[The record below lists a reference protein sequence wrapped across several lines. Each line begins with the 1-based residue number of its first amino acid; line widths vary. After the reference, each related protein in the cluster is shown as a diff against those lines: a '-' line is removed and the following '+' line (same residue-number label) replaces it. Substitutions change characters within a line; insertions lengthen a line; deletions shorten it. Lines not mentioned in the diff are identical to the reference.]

1 MIGAQADYKRA
12 IIIEQLEKYGYRDT
26 DDKSYRELVNQLS
39 RLRAISYKD
48 AYDQIKQFDK
58 KENI

>member
-1 MIGAQADYKRA
+1 MSNMIGAQADYKRA

-39 RLRAISYKD
+39 RLRAME
-48 AYDQIKQFDK
+48 IKVESPNASWF
-58 KENI
+58 

>member
-39 RLRAISYKD
+39 RLRAME
-48 AYDQIKQFDK
+48 IKVESPNASWF
-58 KENI
+58 